1 MITTNEEINQAI
13 KDVNS
18 AENEFNFA
26 TKDFE
31 EVAIFKLTYAMK
43 RLDTLLRLAKAETR
57 IKEI

>member
-13 KDVNS
+13 KDVHS

-26 TKDFE
+26 TKDVE
-31 EVAIFKLTYAMK
+31 EVAIVKLTYAMK
-43 RLDTLLRLAKAETR
+43 RLDTLLRLARAETR

>member
-13 KDVNS
+13 KDVRS

-43 RLDTLLRLAKAETR
+43 RLDTLLHLAKAETR